1 ELYHAVGEEKGITVQ
16 LGASAGHMRG
26 DRDLIFQAVSNLLD
40 NAIKYSP
47 AGSGVHLDMRDDG
60 GHLTITVSDQG
71 PGVPEAERG
80 KVLDRFYRTAS
91 VTGIPGSGL
100 GLSLVNAIARH
111 HGGQLILAD
120 NAPGLRVLLEL
131 PKSESAGPAAASEA
145 GGTAAGRAAS
155 PTGRSNG

>member
-1 ELYHAVGEEKGITVQ
+1 VGEEKEITVH
-16 LGASAGHMRG
+16 LGAAAGRMRG

-47 AGSGVHLDMRDDG
+47 SGSDVRLEMRDED
-60 GHLTITVSDQG
+60 GHLTIIVSDQG

-80 KVLDRFYRTAS
+80 KVLDRFYRTAT

-111 HGGQLILAD
+111 HGGQLVLAD
-120 NAPGLRVLLEL
+120 NAPGLRVMLEL
-131 PKSESAGPAAASEA
+131 PKTDSAGPASVPEA
-145 GGTAAGRAAS
+145 GLIRAAR
-155 PTGRSNG
+155 PAHH